1 MLSFVRKGDGGTCPE
16 SNGLV
21 LSRVEGL
28 HLTLGYGKLPLI
40 NRQINKLVSS
50 KKILKER
57 KMTVTATTK
66 YLRLVIFLL
75 NDQKNKHAI
84 PASEPIKLALENAE
98 GKFTYI
104 ACGTGNS
111 ILNLVRNSRG
121 ATVFQFGNARAFS
134 DLVRAL
140 GLVSD
145 TDRTSYP
152 N

>member
-1 MLSFVRKGDGGTCPE
+1 
-16 SNGLV
+16 
-21 LSRVEGL
+21 
-28 HLTLGYGKLPLI
+28 
-40 NRQINKLVSS
+40 
-50 KKILKER
+50 
-57 KMTVTATTK
+57 MTVTATTK